1 MKNFSSS
8 NKSNFAALDSDKALE
23 IDSETDDK
31 VWNSSA
37 YLVTMTNENDQMCTN
52 LPTFAKMCDR
62 FKISD
67 RAASA
72 VSFALLKDF
81 NMVPPDDNRL
91 LIDRSKVRRKRMKQ
105 RKLLQ
110 ETEIME
116 NIRGLYFDG
125 RKDKTLIQVIET
137 DGSKRQRTT
146 REEHFSIVV
155 EPDSRHFDHVTPSN
169 GSAKNI
175 SEEIMDCMQKK
186 HANVTAIA
194 AIRCDS
200 TSVTGSFG
208 GVMRMIEKSLGK
220 PLQCIICLLHV
231 IELPLRHLFC
241 Y

>member
-1 MKNFSSS
+1 
-8 NKSNFAALDSDKALE
+8 
-23 IDSETDDK
+23 
-31 VWNSSA
+31 
-37 YLVTMTNENDQMCTN
+37 
-52 LPTFAKMCDR
+52 MCDR

-91 LIDRSKVRRKRMKQ
+91 LIDQNKVRRERTKQ

-125 RKDKTLIQVIET
+125 RKDKTLMQVIET

-155 EPDSRHFDHVTPSN
+155 EPDTRYFDHLTPSN
-169 GSAKNI
+169 VFAKNI
-175 SEEIMDCMQKK
+175 SEEIMGCLQEK
-186 HANVTAIA
+186 HADVATIVAIG
-194 AIRCDS
+194 CDS
-200 TSVTGSFG
+200 TSVDTGSSG
-208 GVMRMIEKSLGK
+208 GVIRMIEKSL
-220 PLQCIICLLHV
+220 
-231 IELPLRHLFC
+231 
-241 Y
+241 